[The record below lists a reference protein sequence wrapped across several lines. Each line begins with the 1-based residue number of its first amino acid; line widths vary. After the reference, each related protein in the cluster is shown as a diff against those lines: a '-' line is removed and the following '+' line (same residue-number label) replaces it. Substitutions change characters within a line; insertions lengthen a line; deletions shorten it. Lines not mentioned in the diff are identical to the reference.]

1 MRIVISGSSLLKLPS
16 VLSSARRS
24 PLFISFSSNVPYTY
38 ISIHTYTY
46 TYTHVYTRLARFFR
60 SKKEKNFESVTVHVS
75 LSFQRERCSLLEGG
89 GGGEGKEERED
100 EFAPRITFSKSA
112 PSQLPLRP
120 IGGELKLGC
129 RKGWR
134 LKLKLS

>member
-24 PLFISFSSNVPYTY
+24 PLFISFSSNISIYIY
-38 ISIHTYTY
+38 ISIHIHIYIYT
-46 TYTHVYTRLARFFR
+46 LAFSIGKISNPFTAR
-60 SKKEKNFESVTVHVS
+60 VP
-75 LSFQRERCSLLEGG
+75 LSFQRGAGSWRGKGG
-89 GGGEGKEERED
+89 GREGKEERED
-100 EFAPRITFSKSA
+100 EFAPRITFLSRSA
-112 PSQLPLRP
+112 PSQLRP

-129 RKGWR
+129 GKGWR

>member
-24 PLFISFSSNVPYTY
+24 PLFISFSSNISIYIY
-38 ISIHTYTY
+38 ISIHIHIYIYT
-46 TYTHVYTRLARFFR
+46 LAFSIGKISNPFTAR
-60 SKKEKNFESVTVHVS
+60 VP
-75 LSFQRERCSLLEGG
+75 LSFQRGAGSWRGKGG
-89 GGGEGKEERED
+89 REGKEERED
-100 EFAPRITFSKSA
+100 EFAPRITFLSRSA
-112 PSQLPLRP
+112 PSQLRP

-129 RKGWR
+129 GKGWR